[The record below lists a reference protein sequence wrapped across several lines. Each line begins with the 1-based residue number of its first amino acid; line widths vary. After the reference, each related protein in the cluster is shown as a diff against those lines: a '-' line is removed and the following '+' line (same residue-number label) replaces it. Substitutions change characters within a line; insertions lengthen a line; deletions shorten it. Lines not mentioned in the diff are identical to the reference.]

1 MLLQFLKENS
11 LFETFDS
18 LVKETNIHL
27 NTIENP
33 SLLSAAILDGQWDVV
48 MREVATVEL
57 SDAVQADLFEQIV
70 LEMAEQREL
79 DTCRK
84 LLKTRPIRLLQANHP
99 ERFTRLDGIVH
110 RGQVEE
116 HEWPMGSKKK
126 NRKVLSKT
134 VVAELALVPPSR
146 LLTIIGQALKWQR
159 HMGHLP
165 PSMAFS
171 LFRDKAPEPNRA
183 DEQPPTL
190 GLAPIVFAKGCRP
203 VCAAFSPDGRSLAT
217 GSTDGF
223 LEVWNWMR
231 AELRTDLVYQ
241 AKDELMMHECD
252 VVCLAWS
259 KDSELLASGDAKG
272 GVKLWQVSSGKCVRR
287 FKV

>member
-1 MLLQFLKENS
+1 MIRVLLQFLKENS
-11 LFETFDS
+11 LFGTFDA
-18 LVKETNIHL
+18 LVQETNIHL

-33 SLLSAAILDGQWDVV
+33 SQLAAAILDGQWDQV

-57 SDAVQADLFEQIV
+57 PDSVQGDLFEQV
-70 LEMAEQREL
+70 LLEMVEQREL

-84 LLKTRPIRLLQANHP
+84 LLKTRPLRLLQANHP

-126 NRKVLSKT
+126 NRKVLSKM
-134 VVAELALVPPSR
+134 VVAELATVPPSR
-146 LLTIIGQALKWQR
+146 LLTLIGQALKWQR

-171 LFRDKAPEPNRA
+171 LFRDKAPDLNRE

-223 LEVWNWMR
+223 VE
-231 AELRTDLVYQ
+231 
-241 AKDELMMHECD
+241 
-252 VVCLAWS
+252 S
-259 KDSELLASGDAKG
+259 
-272 GVKLWQVSSGKCVRR
+272 
-287 FKV
+287 